1 VPTPFIGAPWGPPA
15 QQAERERRNLR
26 RPKRSEIG
34 IRARRQMEVRRRE
47 VRVRRALS
55 GLETPLPADL
65 HAAVGADLGHR
76 HRTRPRHRI
85 DEGAAVKLDHL
96 EAGRHWRRLRRRP
109 EGQWRSSHGP
119 CRRSRRGA
127 AGEQDGALRPTLRQD
142 EVGICIGCDRDRAAA
157 TKDRRRCASQR
168 IARRARDPRVVG
180 LASAPRKKTQVGRL
194 ACDMAAEA
202 GRRWRRHQ
210 RARYRRRGCSTG
222 CERCD

>member
-1 VPTPFIGAPWGPPA
+1 MDRLDTGP
-15 QQAERERRNLR
+15 
-26 RPKRSEIG
+26 
-34 IRARRQMEVRRRE
+34 V
-47 VRVRRALS
+47 
-55 GLETPLPADL
+55 
-65 HAAVGADLGHR
+65 
-76 HRTRPRHRI
+76 
-85 DEGAAVKLDHL
+85 
-96 EAGRHWRRLRRRP
+96 
-109 EGQWRSSHGP
+109 
-119 CRRSRRGA
+119 GA
-127 AGEQDGALRPTLRQD
+127 AGGDLLKGSDGDRMGFVVEARAVLTGKPDRPLRPTLRQD

-222 CERCD
+222 CERCERCD